1 MDLKNGKKHNSQLV
15 LVMIMNKKIIIDYL
29 IALTR
34 IYLALVFILSGFD
47 KISNLAAFATSIEN
61 YDILPI
67 HIINLIAIVIPWIE
81 VITGGLLLL
90 GFYIKENS
98 IIIATLLTVFTLAV
112 LSAVLRNLDIDC
124 GCQGTFDGQK
134 VGMLKIIENVSL
146 IIVSILSIKFPSQV
160 LTFVRQQK

>member
-1 MDLKNGKKHNSQLV
+1 
-15 LVMIMNKKIIIDYL
+15 MIMNKKIIIDYL

-98 IIIATLLTVFTLAV
+98 IIIATLLTVFTLAL

>member
-1 MDLKNGKKHNSQLV
+1 
-15 LVMIMNKKIIIDYL
+15 MIMNKKIIIDYL

-34 IYLALVFILSGFD
+34 IYLALVFILSGLD

-98 IIIATLLTVFTLAV
+98 IIIATLLTVFTLAL